1 MPRVHS
7 RPTHREGPGQAAGDE
22 WQLPVSLEEADEVAF
37 PWRGLIGASDVDRN
51 RFRSFTYA
59 DPAELRGPPRVEA
72 SAEPVSDN
80 LAKYWAAA
88 PHHRL
93 LLPLPVSLLHCTA
106 RAPCGKSERERAFDD
121 HGRQTERL

>member
-1 MPRVHS
+1 MGAKP
-7 RPTHREGPGQAAGDE
+7 
-22 WQLPVSLEEADEVAF
+22 
-37 PWRGLIGASDVDRN
+37 IGAELIA
-51 RFRSFTYA
+51 SFFGDD